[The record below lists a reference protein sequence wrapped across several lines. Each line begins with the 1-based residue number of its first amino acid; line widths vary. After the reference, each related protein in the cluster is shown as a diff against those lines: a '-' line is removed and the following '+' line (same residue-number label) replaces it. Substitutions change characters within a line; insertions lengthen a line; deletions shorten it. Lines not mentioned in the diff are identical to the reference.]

1 MKKLLSVL
9 TSCLLAGALLTGCGD
24 SSSGD
29 QSMAKA
35 TVGMITGLNMSEQQI
50 NATIKS
56 INGAELDYNVVYY
69 DSLNTMQ
76 SGLEAGSID
85 EMSTY
90 KSVADYLIARH
101 PEFEISD
108 KHKLKLALQDKF
120 CCAVKSENKALL
132 DEINGALKSMTD
144 DGTLE
149 SLTKKYITEL
159 KSDEEPEAIEL
170 PKFDGAETIKV
181 AVTGDLPPLD
191 LIRADGTPAGFNTA
205 VLAEIG
211 KRISRN
217 FELVSVDSTA
227 RAAALASD
235 RVQLVFWV
243 RIPHST
249 DLFPVAFD
257 RPEGVDV
264 STEYFVDEIVHVGK
278 KK

>member
-1 MKKLLSVL
+1 MKKFLSVL
-9 TSCLLAGALLTGCGD
+9 ASCLLASTLLVGCGG

-29 QSMAKA
+29 QATAKA

-50 NATIKS
+50 NATIRS
-56 INGAELDYNVVYY
+56 LNGVDLDYNVVYY

-76 SGLEAGSID
+76 AGLESGSID

-101 PEFEISD
+101 PDFQISNE
-108 KHKLKLALQDKF
+108 HKLKLALQDRF

-132 DEINGALKSMTD
+132 DEINGALKSMKD

-159 KSDEEPEAIEL
+159 KADEEPEAIEM
-170 PKFDGAETIKV
+170 PKFEGAETIKV

-205 VLAEIG
+205 VLSEIG
-211 KRISRN
+211 KRLNKN
-217 FELVSVDSTA
+217 FELVSIESAA
-227 RAAALASD
+227 RASALASD

-249 DLFPVAFD
+249 DRFPVAFD
-257 RPEGVDV
+257 RPEGVEV

-278 KK
+278 K